1 MLSEILEKLFPWTI
15 NTNSREEVKRR
26 LKVVLAYDRAGL
38 SPKMVKKMRE
48 EILEVVS
55 RYVEINSEEL
65 EFAIENNDRATA
77 LIANMPIKRVK
88 VREIDSPAAGEEK
101 KSQHRDKE

>member
-1 MLSEILEKLFPWTI
+1 MLSEILEKLFPWTS

-38 SPKMVKKMRE
+38 NPEMVRKMRE

-65 EFAIENNDRATA
+65 EFLIENNDRATA
-77 LIANMPIKRVK
+77 LIANMPIRRVK
-88 VREIDSPAAGEEK
+88 VREFESDVPPG
-101 KSQHRDKE
+101 

>member
-1 MLSEILEKLFPWTI
+1 MLNEILEKLFPWTS

-38 SPKMVKKMRE
+38 NPKMVKKMRE

-88 VREIDSPAAGEEK
+88 VREIDSQSEGEE
-101 KSQHRDKE
+101 

>member
-1 MLSEILEKLFPWTI
+1 MLSEILEKLFPWTS

-38 SPKMVKKMRE
+38 NPKMVKKMRE
-48 EILEVVS
+48 EILEIVS

-65 EFAIENNDRATA
+65 EFSIENNDRATA

-88 VREIDSPAAGEEK
+88 VRELQSETEAEGK
-101 KSQHRDKE
+101 

>member
-38 SPKMVKKMRE
+38 NPEMVRKMRE

-65 EFAIENNDRATA
+65 EFLIENNDRATA
-77 LIANMPIKRVK
+77 LIANMPIRRVK
-88 VREIDSPAAGEEK
+88 VREFESHYPGGTEAEGE
-101 KSQHRDKE
+101 

>member
-1 MLSEILEKLFPWTI
+1 MLSEILERLFPWTN

-26 LKVVLAYDRAGL
+26 LKVVIAYDRAGL
-38 SPKMVKKMRE
+38 TPEMVKQMRE
-48 EILEVVS
+48 EILAVVS

-65 EFAIENNDRATA
+65 ELSIENSDRATA

-88 VREIDSPAAGEEK
+88 VRKIEAQEEGE
-101 KSQHRDKE
+101 